1 VTHRQSARLHTTMS
15 ISHEPAE
22 RIFFDFQP
30 LDGGAQRRIS
40 ISDYHKEFC
49 APRLPCI
56 QVSFSDMRMV

>member
-1 VTHRQSARLHTTMS
+1 MS